1 MHNKKG
7 ASPLPLRLTEV
18 RPSTRMYRNRTW
30 EHTPNGVY
38 PQHPFPD
45 IHLIGRFQLRAN
57 SGKYHFKT
65 KIAKSVRFPKKRG
78 HQRQKS
84 CSGRSRRA
92 TGSLHR
98 NAVRGYGGAGCGMRG
113 EGAKRSEG
121 AKERRSEGAKE
132 RRSEEEPTR
141 GYRRA
146 RRCTGLEECQC
157 RCRCRCRRG
166 RGRGAW
172 GQKSADAGLRKVS
185 LQGSEERRCKPGA
198 GAGAGAGTEGREG
211 RGGGKTNRRGA
222 QKSVGTGAGAG
233 ADRTGPS
240 GQRLRTRRPRRRARP
255 TV

>member
-121 AKERRSEGAKE
+121 AKERRGADAGVSAGAKE
-132 RRSEEEPTR
+132 HGVRRVSVQVR
-141 GYRRA
+141 GRRRVSVQVQVQVQARA
-146 RRCTGLEECQC
+146 RA
-157 RCRCRCRRG
+157 RG
-166 RGRGAW
+166 
-172 GQKSADAGLRKVS
+172 V
-185 LQGSEERRCKPGA
+185 GSEECRC
-198 GAGAGAGTEGREG
+198 
-211 RGGGKTNRRGA
+211 GA
-222 QKSVGTGAGAG
+222 QKSVAAG
-233 ADRTGPS
+233 
-240 GQRLRTRRPRRRARP
+240 LRRAS
-255 TV
+255 V

>member
-121 AKERRSEGAKE
+121 AKERRG
-132 RRSEEEPTR
+132 
-141 GYRRA
+141 
-146 RRCTGLEECQC
+146 
-157 RCRCRCRRG
+157 
-166 RGRGAW
+166 
-172 GQKSADAGLRKVS
+172 ADAGVSAGAKVHGVRRVS
-185 LQGSEERRCKPGA
+185 VQVRGRRRVSVQVQVQARARARGVGSEECRCGA
-198 GAGAGAGTEGREG
+198 QKSVGVSRVQAQVQARGQKDVKGEGGE
-211 RGGGKTNRRGA
+211 TNRRGA

>member
-1 MHNKKG
+1 MGTHPKRSVSATSVPRHTSNWSFSVTGEQRQISFQDKDSEKRTISKKTR
-7 ASPLPLRLTEV
+7 ASATEIMQWQEPA
-18 RPSTRMYRNRTW
+18 RHGQP
-30 EHTPNGVY
+30 
-38 PQHPFPD
+38 PQ
-45 IHLIGRFQLRAN
+45 
-57 SGKYHFKT
+57 
-65 KIAKSVRFPKKRG
+65 KRG
-78 HQRQKS
+78 ARVRR
-84 CSGRSRRA
+84 CRVRDAGR
-92 TGSLHR
+92 
-98 NAVRGYGGAGCGMRG
+98 
-113 EGAKRSEG
+113 RSEEERRSKG
-121 AKERRSEGAKE
+121 AKERRSEK
-132 RRSEEEPTR
+132 EPTR

-157 RCRCRCRRG
+157 RCGGAEECQCRCRCRCR

>member
-84 CSGRSRRA
+84 CSGRSRHA

-113 EGAKRSEG
+113 EGAKRSRRGVSAG
-121 AKERRSEGAKE
+121 AKVHGVRRVSVQVRG
-132 RRSEEEPTR
+132 RRRVSVQVQVQA
-141 GYRRA
+141 RA
-146 RRCTGLEECQC
+146 RA
-157 RCRCRCRRG
+157 RG
-166 RGRGAW
+166 
-172 GQKSADAGLRKVS
+172 V
-185 LQGSEERRCKPGA
+185 GSEECRC
-198 GAGAGAGTEGREG
+198 
-211 RGGGKTNRRGA
+211 GA
-222 QKSVGTGAGAG
+222 QKSVAAG
-233 ADRTGPS
+233 
-240 GQRLRTRRPRRRARP
+240 LRSAS
-255 TV
+255 V

>member
-45 IHLIGRFQLRAN
+45 IHLIGRFQLRVN

-65 KIAKSVRFPKKRG
+65 KIGKSVRFPKKRG

-113 EGAKRSEG
+113 EGAK
-121 AKERRSEGAKE
+121 ERRG
-132 RRSEEEPTR
+132 
-141 GYRRA
+141 
-146 RRCTGLEECQC
+146 
-157 RCRCRCRRG
+157 
-166 RGRGAW
+166 
-172 GQKSADAGLRKVS
+172 ADAGVSAGAKVHGVRRVS
-185 LQGSEERRCKPGA
+185 VQVRGRRRVSVQVQVQARARGVGSEECRC
-198 GAGAGAGTEGREG
+198 
-211 RGGGKTNRRGA
+211 GA
-222 QKSVGTGAGAG
+222 QKSVAAG
-233 ADRTGPS
+233 
-240 GQRLRTRRPRRRARP
+240 LRRAS
-255 TV
+255 V

>member
-78 HQRQKS
+78 HQQQKS

-113 EGAKRSEG
+113 EGAKRSE
-121 AKERRSEGAKE
+121 
-132 RRSEEEPTR
+132 EEPTR

-157 RCRCRCRRG
+157 RCGGAEECQCRCRCR

-172 GQKSADAGLRKVS
+172 GQKSADAGLR
-185 LQGSEERRCKPGA
+185 RA
-198 GAGAGAGTEGREG
+198 
-211 RGGGKTNRRGA
+211 
-222 QKSVGTGAGAG
+222 SV
-233 ADRTGPS
+233 
-240 GQRLRTRRPRRRARP
+240 
-255 TV
+255 

>member
-65 KIAKSVRFPKKRG
+65 KINKSVRFPKKRG

-98 NAVRGYGGAGCGMRG
+98 NAVRGYGGAGCRVRDAGRGVRRVPMRG
-113 EGAKRSEG
+113 SE
-121 AKERRSEGAKE
+121 K
-132 RRSEEEPTR
+132 
-141 GYRRA
+141 
-146 RRCTGLEECQC
+146 C
-157 RCRCRCRRG
+157 RCR
-166 RGRGAW
+166 
-172 GQKSADAGLRKVS
+172 
-185 LQGSEERRCKPGA
+185 
-198 GAGAGAGTEGREG
+198 
-211 RGGGKTNRRGA
+211 A

>member
-65 KIAKSVRFPKKRG
+65 KIAKSVRF
-78 HQRQKS
+78 QKNEGIS
-84 CSGRSRRA
+84 DRNHAVAGAGAPRA
-92 TGSLHR
+92 ASTETRCAGTE
-98 NAVRGYGGAGCGMRG
+98 VQGAGC
-113 EGAKRSEG
+113 G
-121 AKERRSEGAKE
+121 AKERRGAKVHGV
-132 RRSEEEPTR
+132 RRVSV
-141 GYRRA
+141 
-146 RRCTGLEECQC
+146 QV
-157 RCRCRCRRG
+157 RG
-166 RGRGAW
+166 RRRVSVQVQVR
-172 GQKSADAGLRKVS
+172 GQKDVKG
-185 LQGSEERRCKPGA
+185 
-198 GAGAGAGTEGREG
+198 EGGE
-211 RGGGKTNRRGA
+211 TNRRGA

>member
-113 EGAKRSEG
+113 EGAKERRSEE
-121 AKERRSEGAKE
+121 ERRSEGAKE
-132 RRSEEEPTR
+132 RR
-141 GYRRA
+141 G
-146 RRCTGLEECQC
+146 
-157 RCRCRCRRG
+157 
-166 RGRGAW
+166 
-172 GQKSADAGLRKVS
+172 ADAGVSAGAKVHGVRRVS
-185 LQGSEERRCKPGA
+185 VQVQVQARARGVGSEECRC
-198 GAGAGAGTEGREG
+198 
-211 RGGGKTNRRGA
+211 GA
-222 QKSVGTGAGAG
+222 QKSVAAG
-233 ADRTGPS
+233 
-240 GQRLRTRRPRRRARP
+240 LRRAS
-255 TV
+255 V